1 MKVEIAYLADHP
13 EFVPLLAA
21 WFYDE
26 WGGDWPY
33 ATLEGFIKR
42 LEGRLNR
49 DQPPITYL
57 GFYGQEPVGTAALK
71 IREMETHPQ
80 FEYWLGSVYVR
91 DDYRRQGIA
100 SSLIQAVIDQSRVL
114 GIDRLYLYTRQK
126 EPLYAKFGWKV
137 IETPKY
143 RGKVV
148 SIMERCEAG

>member
-1 MKVEIAYLADHP
+1 MKLEIAYLADHP

-26 WGGDWPY
+26 WGGGWPS

-57 GFYGQEPVGTAALK
+57 GFYDQEPVGTAALK

-91 DDYRRQGIA
+91 EDYRRQGIA
-100 SSLIQAVIDQSRVL
+100 SALIQAVIDQSRVL

-137 IETPKY
+137 IETPKH

-148 SIMERCEAG
+148 SIMERCEGG

>member
-1 MKVEIAYLADHP
+1 MKLEIAYLADHP
-13 EFVPLLAA
+13 ELVPLLGA

-26 WGGDWPY
+26 WGGSWPS

-49 DQPPITYL
+49 DQPPITFL
-57 GFYGQEPVGTAALK
+57 SFYDQEPVGTAALK
-71 IREMETHPQ
+71 IREMKTHPQ

-91 DDYRRQGIA
+91 EDYRRQGIA
-100 SSLIQAVIDQSRVL
+100 SELIKTVIHKSSTL
-114 GIDRLYLYTRQK
+114 GIDRLYLYTRRK
-126 EPLYAKFGWKV
+126 ESLYAKLGWKI

-148 SIMERCEAG
+148 SIMERREGG

>member
-1 MKVEIAYLADHP
+1 MKLEIAYLADHP
-13 EFVPLLAA
+13 ELVPLLGA

-26 WGGDWPY
+26 WGGSWPS

-49 DQPPITYL
+49 DQPPITFL
-57 GFYGQEPVGTAALK
+57 SFYDQEPVGTAALK
-71 IREMETHPQ
+71 IREMKTHPQ

-91 DDYRRQGIA
+91 EDYRRQGIA
-100 SSLIQAVIDQSRVL
+100 SELIKTVIHKSSTL
-114 GIDRLYLYTRQK
+114 GIDRLYLYTRRK
-126 EPLYAKFGWKV
+126 ESLYAKFGWKI

-148 SIMERCEAG
+148 SVMERREGG